1 MNIEEIYEDL
11 KIGLKESIIKKEEN
25 MSNHTSFKVGGKA
38 DIFVKVKT
46 FKELKYIINYTNE
59 KKIPIVIIG
68 NGTNILVKDNGIRG
82 ITIQLDFDEIII
94 EEKEDYVIVTVGSGV
109 KLGVLTAILQKKGI
123 SGLEFASR
131 NSRNYRWS
139 NKNEC
144 RGLW

>member
-25 MSNHTSFKVGGKA
+25 MSNYTSFKVGGKA

-46 FKELKYIINYTNE
+46 FEELKYIINYANE

-109 KLGVLTAILQKKGI
+109 KLAMLTVILQKKGI

-131 NSRNYRWS
+131 NSRNHRWS